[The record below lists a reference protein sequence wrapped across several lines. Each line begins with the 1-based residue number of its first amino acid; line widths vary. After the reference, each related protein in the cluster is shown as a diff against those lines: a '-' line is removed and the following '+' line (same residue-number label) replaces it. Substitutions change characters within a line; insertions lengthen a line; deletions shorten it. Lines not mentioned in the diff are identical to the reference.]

1 MKIVRGKR
9 IGARGR
15 IALCTTAVVFDEGR
29 GRILLTRR
37 ADNGRWCLPGGH
49 VDPGETV
56 AESCARE
63 VLEETG
69 LKVRPT
75 RLIGVYGDPDWVVD
89 YGDGKHHQI
98 VALCLEAER
107 EGGEPGPSGETLASG
122 FFSIG
127 EIAGMDVMEHHRERI
142 ADALAGAPGAFI
154 R

>member
-1 MKIVRGKR
+1 MRIVRGKR

-15 IALCTTAVVFDEGR
+15 IALCTTAVVFDGGR

-69 LKVRPT
+69 LKVRVG
-75 RLIGVYGDPDWVVD
+75 RLIGVYSDPDWVVD
-89 YGDGKHHQI
+89 YGDGTYHQI
-98 VALCLEAER
+98 VALCFEAEL
-107 EGGEPGPSGETLASG
+107 EGGEPGASSETLASG
-122 FFSIG
+122 FFPIG
-127 EIAGMDVMEHHRERI
+127 EIVGMDLMEHHRERI
-142 ADALAGAPGAFI
+142 ADALAAAASAFI

>member
-1 MKIVRGKR
+1 MFT
-9 IGARGR
+9 IGAFAVIFDDAGR
-15 IALCTTAVVFDEGR
+15 VLLCH
-29 GRILLTRR
+29 RR
-37 ADNGRWCLPGGH
+37 DIDMWNLPGGGMES
-49 VDPGETV
+49 GELPTEAV
-56 AESCARE
+56 IRE
-63 VLEETG
+63 VTEETG
-69 LKVRPT
+69 LDVIVG